1 MYIVFLKVERND
13 IMKKVKNNKKRGM
26 IAIANANK
34 INWDEVKEFIG
45 IIILGIMFIHA
56 IDVILWPDIHLV
68 K

>member
-1 MYIVFLKVERND
+1 
-13 IMKKVKNNKKRGM
+13 MKKVKNNKKRGM

-45 IIILGIMFIHA
+45 IILLGIMFIHA